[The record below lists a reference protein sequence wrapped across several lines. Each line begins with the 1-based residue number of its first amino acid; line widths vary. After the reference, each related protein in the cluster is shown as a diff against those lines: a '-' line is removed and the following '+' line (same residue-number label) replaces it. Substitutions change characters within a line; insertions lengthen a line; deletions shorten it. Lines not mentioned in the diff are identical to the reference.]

1 MKTNKKLIQIFLVS
15 IGVFLIVATYLLYP
29 KIEQNRLRGSVVENE
44 ILPSA
49 EDEKI
54 GSRFEELEFKGF
66 YNFDKPFIIVSEEAI
81 ISPDNS
87 NIVYMTKI
95 KITIAMNEGR
105 TVVITG
111 DKGKYN
117 KVTYDCYIE
126 NNIRATDGDTEILS
140 DNLNLLSSSDAASIY
155 NNVVVNSKNGR
166 LKADKVDYNFESKYY
181 KVSMFKNEKVKIK
194 LLKWVILKNLES

>member
-1 MKTNKKLIQIFLVS
+1 MKTNKKLIQIFLLS
-15 IGVFLIVATYLLYP
+15 IGVLLIIATYLLYP
-29 KIEQNRLRGSVVENE
+29 KIEQNRLKGSVVENE
-44 ILPSA
+44 TLPLT
-49 EDEKI
+49 EEEKT

-66 YNFDKPFIIVSEEAI
+66 YNFDKPFIIASEEAI
-81 ISPDNS
+81 ISPDDS
-87 NIVYMTKI
+87 NVVYMTAI
-95 KITIAMNEGR
+95 KITITMNDGR

-126 NNIRATDGDTEILS
+126 NNIRASDGEIEILS
-140 DNLNLLSSSDAASIY
+140 DNLDLMSSSDAASIY
-155 NNVVVNSKNGR
+155 NNVVVDTKNGY

-194 LLKWVILKNLES
+194 LIK